1 MKLYF
6 LRHGKAD
13 WSDWDKPDD
22 ERPLNKEGRRE
33 MERIAQFLARLKIKL
48 DVLLSSPLPRAFQTA
63 EYAAEALDLE
73 LLEEPLLAKGFNA
86 AKLRQILERT
96 GDADL
101 MLVGH
106 EPDFTTVI
114 AALTG
119 ADAKLGKGGVARV
132 DLDGPGEAAGQL
144 VWLIQPK
151 IARM

>member
-13 WSDWDKPDD
+13 WPGWDKSDD

-33 MERIAQFLARLKIKL
+33 MERIAQFLVRLKL
-48 DVLLSSPLPRAFQTA
+48 RPDVLLSSPLPRAFQTA
-63 EYAAEALDLE
+63 EYAAEALGLE
-73 LLEEPLLAKGFNA
+73 LQEEPLLAKGFGA

-96 GDADL
+96 GEVDV

-119 ADAKLGKGGVARV
+119 ADARLGKGGLARV
-132 DLDGPGEAAGQL
+132 DLDGPAEAAGQL